1 MKKSA
6 QALYTLL
13 VAALLMMTAGLV
25 QAAQVKGL
33 YQASIPVADRSDAE
47 RKRAVADGFLQ
58 VLVRV
63 SGDSTVA
70 FQETVQA
77 AQGSAE
83 RYVVQYGYETRSETV
98 AGSAGV
104 YLNIQFDANGI
115 NNLLRRN
122 SLPLWS
128 SNRPRI
134 LVWMAWEQGLDREL
148 VNSNSMPGPFQ
159 MLQDEARR
167 RGVSLRFAD
176 FDADDQAL
184 VSLGDIWGMFPEP
197 VLAASQRYQTPVVLM
212 AKVRET
218 ATAIQINGML
228 QLDGQPV
235 WLEIARGDVASGLR
249 QLVDQVVDKVG
260 ARYALV
266 TNGGAGEQIVLDV
279 RDVSGLNDY
288 AALTRYLDSLL
299 ALTTYR
305 ILAVQGERLQ
315 FLVTPASDL
324 DALTQ
329 TFRIDRKLV
338 EVADEPQPAP
348 AVAPVESLPEPTVS
362 EAAPAETPADPDLAA
377 PEPAPEPAAAPLV
390 IRYRWRG

>member
-6 QALYTLL
+6 QALYTL
-13 VAALLMMTAGLV
+13 VIAAFLMMTAGLV

-33 YQASIPVADRSDAE
+33 YQASVPVEDRSDAQ
-47 RKRAVADGFLQ
+47 RKRAVADGFVE

-63 SGDSTVA
+63 SGDSSVA
-70 FQETVQA
+70 FQEAVQS

-83 RYVVQYGYETRSETV
+83 RYVVQYGYETRSESV

-212 AKVRET
+212 AKVRES
-218 ATAIQINGML
+218 ATAIQINAML

-235 WLEIARGDVASGLR
+235 WLEVARGDVASGVR

-260 ARYALV
+260 AKYALV
-266 TNGGAGEQIVLDV
+266 ASAGAAEQVVLDV
-279 RDVSGLNDY
+279 SAVDGLNDY
-288 AALTRYLDSLL
+288 AALSRYLDSLL
-299 ALTTYR
+299 AITTYR
-305 ILAVQGERLQ
+305 MHLVDGNRIR
-315 FLVTPASDL
+315 FLVTPASGL
-324 DALTQ
+324 DALEQ
-329 TFRIDRKLV
+329 TLRVDRKLV
-338 EVADEPQPAP
+338 PVEDAPAQEPVVVPAEPAAEPVLDAPEASMDDAAIAVEPQPATETAP
-348 AVAPVESLPEPTVS
+348 APVV
-362 EAAPAETPADPDLAA
+362 
-377 PEPAPEPAAAPLV
+377 V
-390 IRYRWRG
+390 RYRWRG

>member
-1 MKKSA
+1 MKKAA
-6 QALYTLL
+6 QALYTL
-13 VAALLMMTAGLV
+13 VIAALLMMTAGLV

-63 SGDSTVA
+63 SGDSAVA
-70 FQETVQA
+70 FQESVQTA
-77 AQGSAE
+77 AASAE
-83 RYVVQYGYETRSETV
+83 RYVVQYGYETRSE
-98 AGSAGV
+98 SESPAGV
-104 YLNIQFDANGI
+104 YLNVQYDSNGI

-148 VNSNSMPGPFQ
+148 VNANSMPGPFQ
-159 MLQDEARR
+159 MLQQEGKR
-167 RGVSLRFAD
+167 RGVTLRFAD

-197 VLAASQRYQTPVVLM
+197 VLAASQHYQTPVVLI

-348 AVAPVESLPEPTVS
+348 AAAPVESLPEPTVS